1 MLTQS
6 FLVPLLASLGVAAI
20 ASSANTTSAAPVV
33 VGAYIIELED
43 DQGASEFLQDITDDA
58 RVRTRLNA
66 GVFNGVS
73 IQFRNLTGTEDRAA
87 TVTLLPGVKN
97 IWPVREYSLPDYTT
111 HWRGTP
117 GIALLSRCQDS
128 RDELAPHVMT
138 QVDLLRGEGV
148 TGKGVKI
155 GVIDTGIDYLHPA
168 LGGCLGPDCLVS
180 NGWDFVGDDFGGATS
195 TPIPGPDPMD
205 CAGHGT
211 HVAGIIAAQ
220 ENDLGFT
227 GAAPGVKLGAYK
239 VFSCTGNT
247 SNDILIAAF
256 LKAYSDG
263 SDVITASLGADSGWS
278 GDPLAIVVSRI
289 VEAGVPCTVATG
301 NSGSSGLF
309 VAGSPAS
316 GKEVTAIGSSDS
328 VISPMLVAMYLP
340 LWPVSNLGC
349 LGSPDYPGEPDL
361 SGYIALIRRGD
372 CARHMLIV
380 NNKAGIE
387 EIGAFY
393 RETFDGSGMV
403 TQDQGEEWFDSL
415 AKGEK
420 VVVGLANLASKDR
433 HLVEM
438 ANPTTGGFSS
448 IFTSWGPTYELAV
461 KPQLSEPGGFILST
475 MPRALGSY
483 GVLSGTVRK
492 TFDPATLEHLLTSTS
507 VPSFFNDGSTKEYSV
522 LAPVPQ
528 QGAGMV
534 RAHAAAHATTLLSVS
549 SLAFKDKGLFQKT
562 KSFTVYNTGSSPVTY
577 KLGHTTAAATVT
589 MDAAYNMPAA
599 FPADFISSY
608 ASLDFSE
615 SSITVPAGGSADISV
630 TVTPPQGVDDSIV
643 DRLPIYPGYI
653 TLNGTNGDGL
663 SLPYQGATQAP
674 DSTIILP
681 KAGTATPDMLT
692 LPLINYYLVFGSRLL
707 RADVSRVV
715 SNSSADSRHGST
727 ILGTWSLGNAAGF
740 PIRYGPNLVA
750 LIPWDGQLEDRT
762 YTPAGTYTIV
772 IKALKIFGNET
783 NQDDYQ
789 AISSQP
795 FSIVYAE

>member
-43 DQGASEFLQDITDDA
+43 DQGASEFLQDITNDA

-87 TVTLLPGVKN
+87 TVALLP
-97 IWPVREYSLPDYTT
+97 
-111 HWRGTP
+111 
-117 GIALLSRCQDS
+117 
-128 RDELAPHVMT
+128 
-138 QVDLLRGEGV
+138 
-148 TGKGVKI
+148 
-155 GVIDTGIDYLHPA
+155 GIDYLHPA

-263 SDVITASLGADSGWS
+263 SDIITASLGADSGWS

-316 GKEVTAIGSSDS
+316 GKGVTAIRSSDS
-328 VISPMLVAMYLP
+328 VISPMLVVNATYSTNEESEKPFYWIPATNSTWKAMYLP

-372 CARHMLIV
+372 CLFSQKVFHASARGARHMLIV

-393 RETFDGSGMV
+393 RENFDGSGMV

-415 AKGEK
+415 AKGDK
-420 VVVGLANLASKDR
+420 VVVDLANLAGQDR

-438 ANPTTGGFSS
+438 ANPTTGGFST

-483 GVLSGTVRK
+483 GVLSGTSMATPLMAGIYALVGSVRK

-577 KLGHTTAAATVT
+577 RLGHTTAAATVT
-589 MDAAYNMPAA
+589 MVAAYNMPAA

-615 SSITVPAGGSADISV
+615 SSITVPAGDSADISV

-727 ILGTWSLGNAAGF
+727 ILGTWSLDNAAGF

-750 LIPWDGQLEDRT
+750 LIPWDGQLEDGT